1 MRRSR
6 PMRKFLAFTLV
17 ISSLLFVY
25 ILVLPFRSNVHVYTC
40 LNQNHHDVESR
51 LASFNGEVKR
61 SLIAGDAGEQIQYE
75 DGDHWH
81 SVFPGIH
88 VYSAYLEKGATS
100 DSWIVRIISVTEN
113 DDPKLQTSQPNIQCW
128 ISAGR
133 ATYVAQATYEPV
145 REHDWLPLGTAS
157 FFCPVEFPEAVLKER
172 MVRVALGISHRMD
185 VPVWLDVHMPQKS
198 KAKCCAVCTTPIAG
212 HFDKLSVLA
221 EFVGYYSTVGVRRFD
236 FYVGDV
242 SRDVELLLVHLQ
254 RVSGA
259 DIVMHKWNLQ
269 FNRSELLEHRA
280 SQLDCSYRSRF
291 ESEYVINAD
300 FEEFLVPKHGRSIP
314 EALRTL
320 EASYGEDSIGSIVVQ
335 KHFFCSEYAYDKDNL
350 DRRYEVPLMTR
361 VRQLREVTSWRFDV
375 PWKYITKANAT
386 EYAGAGFALGRL
398 GERRV
403 VDAGENALALHHYTS
418 CCGLSKPVLYGLV
431 SVDVLSNSELVE
443 DGGLRRFGDAIANS
457 TAIALVNSFVAAA
470 VESYTGAYEPLM
482 PLDGEFHFW
491 YL

>member
-1 MRRSR
+1 MTQSFVRILHDG
-6 PMRKFLAFTLV
+6 FLIEL
-17 ISSLLFVY
+17 SLLF
-25 ILVLPFRSNVHVYTC
+25 SAAVHVYTC

-51 LASFNGEVKR
+51 LASFNGELKR
-61 SLIAGDAGEQIQYE
+61 SLMAGDAGEQI
-75 DGDHWH
+75 H
-81 SVFPGIH
+81 
-88 VYSAYLEKGATS
+88 

-113 DDPKLQTSQPNIQCW
+113 DDPKLQTTQPNAQCW

-133 ATYVAQATYEPV
+133 ATYVAQAMYEPV

-157 FFCPVEFPEAVLKER
+157 FLCPVEFPDAILKER

-185 VPVWLDVHMPQKS
+185 VPVWLDVHMPRKS

-254 RVSGA
+254 RASGA

-300 FEEFLVPKHGRSIP
+300 FEEFL
-314 EALRTL
+314 A
-320 EASYGEDSIGSIVVQ
+320 
-335 KHFFCSEYAYDKDNL
+335 
-350 DRRYEVPLMTR
+350 
-361 VRQLREVTSWRFDV
+361 TSWRFNV

-386 EYAGAGFALGRL
+386 EYAGADFALGRL

-403 VDAGENALALHHYTS
+403 VDASENALALHHYTS

-431 SVDVLSNSELVE
+431 SVEVLSNSELVE